1 MSGNRHTTF
10 WAGKM
15 LDIAV
20 SSLCFVVRAPIQS
33 YMGVEIGKTGATP
46 SQGAAPLEIPLS
58 RDLRSQE
65 SEGLW
70 RLHRSIRSIQ
80 S

>member
-10 WAGKM
+10 WAGKV

-20 SSLCFVVRAPIQS
+20 SSLFSWFALIQS
-33 YMGVEIGKTGATP
+33 YVGVEIGKTGATP
-46 SQGAAPLEIPLS
+46 SQGAALLEIPLT
-58 RDLRSQE
+58 RDLRSVE